1 MSYFVLF
8 LFYFFS
14 IVNQSFIDFNQAKLN
29 LDKKFWFDGD
39 DIKFLIDG
47 YIYQYNI
54 ESKELFKKKINYTNI
69 DFDNLYVEVLNGNP
83 LLFDK
88 TGGEV
93 FVLRNDSILRIDNS
107 YRHRLHNG
115 SLNFTYDN
123 DHYRF
128 GGYGFFNRNQNLVFY
143 NNKTNEWNLKFNF
156 QDNLKRGISD
166 VRFHS
171 IIDNNL
177 FIYGG
182 SVSYNGGHKVKYDPS
197 IYRINLI
204 DNNLKKT
211 GELNPDFPGIRNYVS
226 NDHYV
231 FLLSSLGEVI
241 LFDKK
246 KELFHINKVDFNPKL
261 LIGIKDK
268 KVFYLTNS
276 TFENNFKI
284 DSFYIN
290 DFIENKNVN
299 QSLIYKKKDDT
310 IQFFFFLILIVLIL
324 IFTKNF
330 EKKKIIIGKNQILD
344 QNGDQVKLT
353 MKQIDV
359 LNFLKEKRTN
369 VELLTFLGNS
379 HLDVGHQNRLKIEFI
394 SSLNNTFSV
403 LFGFSIIISEK
414 DPKDKRSVIYKLNSD
429 FIN

>member
-394 SSLNNTFSV
+394 SSLNKTV
-403 LFGFSIIISEK
+403 TSEGI
-414 DPKDKRSVIYKLNSD
+414 RS
-429 FIN
+429 FFP

>member
-54 ESKELFKKKINYTNI
+54 ESKDFFKKKINYPHI

-246 KELFHINKVDFNPKL
+246 KELFQINKVDFNPKL
-261 LIGIKDK
+261 LIGVKDK

-290 DFIENKNVN
+290 DFIENKNIN
-299 QSLIYKKKDDT
+299 QFLIYKKKDDT

-330 EKKKIIIGKNQILD
+330 KKKKIIIGKNQILD
-344 QNGDQVKLT
+344 QNGNKVKLT

-369 VELLTFLGNS
+369 VELLSFLGNS
-379 HLDVGHQNRLKIEFI
+379 HLDIGHQNRLKNEFI

-403 LFGFSIIISEK
+403 LFGSSIIISEK
-414 DPKDKRSVIYKLNSD
+414 DDKDSRSKIYKLNSE
-429 FIN
+429 FID

>member
-369 VELLTFLGNS
+369 VVLLTFLGNS

-394 SSLNNTFSV
+394 SSLNKTV
-403 LFGFSIIISEK
+403 TSEGI
-414 DPKDKRSVIYKLNSD
+414 RS
-429 FIN
+429 FFP

>member
-1 MSYFVLF
+1 MSSFIYFLVF
-8 LFYFFS
+8 SFS
-14 IVNQSFIDFNQAKLN
+14 IVNQSFLEINQPKLN

-39 DIKFLIDG
+39 YIKFLIDDN
-47 YIYQYNI
+47 IYQYHI
-54 ESKELFKKKINYTNI
+54 ESKKISKKKLTYNNV
-69 DFDNLYVEVLNGNP
+69 DFNEIYVEVLNMVP
-83 LLFDK
+83 YFFHK
-88 TGGEV
+88 SGGYV
-93 FVLRNDSILRIDNS
+93 FELRNDSILRIDNS
-107 YRHRLHNG
+107 YNHRLHNA
-115 SLNFTYDN
+115 SLNFSYNNT
-123 DHYRF
+123 HYRF

-156 QDNLKRGISD
+156 QDDLKRGISD

-182 SVSYNGGHKVKYDPS
+182 SVSYNGGPKIKYDPS

-241 LFDKK
+241 FFDKK

-261 LIGIKDK
+261 LIGVKDK

-299 QSLIYKKKDDT
+299 QFLIHKKKDDT
-310 IQFFFFLILIVLIL
+310 IQIFFFLILIVFIL
-324 IFTKNF
+324 IFTKDF
-330 EKKKIIIGKNQILD
+330 KKKKIIIGKNYILD
-344 QNGDQVKLT
+344 QNGIKVKLT
-353 MKQIDV
+353 IEQIDF

-369 VELLTFLGNS
+369 VELLSFLGNS
-379 HLDVGHQNRLKIEFI
+379 HLDIGHQNRLKIIFI
-394 SSLNNTFSV
+394 SSLNNTFST
-403 LFGFSIIISEK
+403 LFGFTIIISEK
-414 DPKDKRSVIYKLNSD
+414 DPKDNRSIIYKLNGD
-429 FIN
+429 FID